1 MTTQE
6 YIQLRAFARVD
17 GTYVGILW
25 IASFACYLG
34 GLTSP
39 MLGMIGGLLAIISP
53 FYAAKRLMK
62 FRDDIRNGEISGR
75 RSMLY
80 YLLMFFYASL
90 LFALAQYIYFAFIDD
105 GFLMRAYTS
114 LLSSPE
120 MKQAMQVYGMTSDQ
134 LTQGLKEFADASPI
148 ITALNIMTM
157 NITVGL
163 ILSLPVSLITR
174 RANK

>member
-25 IASFACYLG
+25 IASFASYLG
-34 GLTSP
+34 GLSSP
-39 MLGMIGGLLAIISP
+39 MLGMIGGILAIISP
-53 FYAAKRLMK
+53 FFAAKRLMK
-62 FRDDIRNGEISGR
+62 FRDDIRDGEISRR

-80 YLLMFFYASL
+80 YALMFFYASL
-90 LFALAQYIYFAFIDD
+90 LFALAQYLYFAFLD
-105 GFLMRAYTS
+105 GGYLMREYTS

-120 MKQAMQVYGMTSDQ
+120 MKEAIKMYGMTSDQ

-148 ITALNIMTM
+148 MTALNIMTM
-157 NITVGL
+157 NITIGL
-163 ILSLPVSLITR
+163 ILSLPVSLVTR
-174 RANK
+174 RTKK